1 MPDRPDDPLD
11 ELRER
16 IQATQDAAERL
27 AREATGARAAYDAG
41 DEPPEGWRT
50 TADHEARTGELHAL
64 VSLLDSLRG
73 LIPAELQAQ
82 LTEVVRQVLLLV
94 RALIDWLV
102 DRLDVGGSGSGPG
115 RAAGAG
121 PDVQDI
127 PIS

>member
-1 MPDRPDDPLD
+1 MPDRPDDPLE

-27 AREATGARAAYDAG
+27 AREASDARETHRAG
-41 DEPPEGWRT
+41 GEPPEGWRT
-50 TADHEARTGELHAL
+50 SADHEARTGELHAL
-64 VSLLDSLRG
+64 VTLLDSLRG

-82 LTEVVRQVLLLV
+82 LAEVVRQVLLLV

-102 DRLDVGGSGSGPG
+102 ERLDVGTGPAG
-115 RAAGAG
+115 RAGGADG

-127 PIS
+127 PIT

>member
-1 MPDRPDDPLD
+1 MPDRPDDPLED
-11 ELRER
+11 LRDR

-27 AREATGARAAYDAG
+27 AREATGARQAYEAG
-41 DEPPEGWRT
+41 DTPPEGWRT
-50 TADHEARTGELHAL
+50 TADHEARTHDLHAL
-64 VSLLDSLRG
+64 VTLLDSLRG
-73 LIPAELQAQ
+73 LVPAELQAQ

-102 DRLDVGGSGSGPG
+102 ERLDVGSGPAR
-115 RAAGAG
+115 RASPGDG

>member
-1 MPDRPDDPLD
+1 MPDAPDDPLE
-11 ELRER
+11 ELRQR

-27 AREATGARAAYDAG
+27 AREASDARETHRAG
-41 DEPPEGWRT
+41 GEPPEGWRT
-50 TADHEARTGELHAL
+50 EADHEARTGELHAL
-64 VSLLDSLRG
+64 VTLLDSLRG

-102 DRLDVGGSGSGPG
+102 ERLDVGKGTGG
-115 RAAGAG
+115 RTAGVDG

-127 PIS
+127 PIT

>member
-1 MPDRPDDPLD
+1 MPDRPDDPLE

-27 AREATGARAAYDAG
+27 AREASDARETHRAG
-41 DEPPEGWRT
+41 GEPPEGWRT
-50 TADHEARTGELHAL
+50 EADHEARTGELHAL
-64 VSLLDSLRG
+64 VTLLDSLRG

-102 DRLDVGGSGSGPG
+102 ERLDVGNGPAGRTSG
-115 RAAGAG
+115 AHG

-127 PIS
+127 PIT

>member
-11 ELRER
+11 ELRQR
-16 IQATQDAAERL
+16 IQATQEAAERL
-27 AREATGARAAYDAG
+27 AREASDARETHRAG
-41 DEPPEGWRT
+41 GEPPEGWRT
-50 TADHEARTGELHAL
+50 EADHEARTGELHAL
-64 VSLLDSLRG
+64 VTLLDSLRG

-102 DRLDVGGSGSGPG
+102 ERLDVGGGASG
-115 RAAGAG
+115 RAGSTDG

-127 PIS
+127 PIT